1 MSINRPE
8 DIEVQNAMRSLAV
21 IAAVVGAFVIAV
33 AVSNSYIEMRDAKRY
48 DQLRA
53 EMYDHL
59 MPPNHPSANA
69 PVP

>member
-53 EMYDHL
+53 KMYDHL
-59 MPPNHPSANA
+59 MPPNHPSVND